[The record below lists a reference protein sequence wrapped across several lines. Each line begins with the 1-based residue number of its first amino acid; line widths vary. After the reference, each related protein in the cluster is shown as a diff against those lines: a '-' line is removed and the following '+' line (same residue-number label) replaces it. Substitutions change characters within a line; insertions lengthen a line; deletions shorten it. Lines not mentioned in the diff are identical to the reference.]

1 MPSVAYDS
9 LYYTDFILHPC
20 ILFLKIIY
28 NYVYLYAYENL
39 VECEDSEEEGEFAQK
54 DNLQIHQ
61 VLPLRQIA
69 PDKIE
74 NEEFV
79 PKITYED
86 FSTNENQVSFFFV
99 LFYIIFNA
107 VL

>member
-1 MPSVAYDS
+1 
-9 LYYTDFILHPC
+9 L
-20 ILFLKIIY
+20 
-28 NYVYLYAYENL
+28 YVYKNL
-39 VECEDSEEEGEFAQK
+39 VEYEDSEEEGEFAQK

-61 VLPLRQIA
+61 VLTLRQIA

-74 NEEFV
+74 NEEFI
-79 PKITYED
+79 PRITYED
-86 FSTNENQVSFFFV
+86 FSTNANQVSFFFV